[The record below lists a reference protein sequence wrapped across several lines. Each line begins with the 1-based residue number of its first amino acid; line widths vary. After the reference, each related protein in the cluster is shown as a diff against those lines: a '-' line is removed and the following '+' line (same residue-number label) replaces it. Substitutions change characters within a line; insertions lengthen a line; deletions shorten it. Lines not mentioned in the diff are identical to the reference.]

1 LTVFL
6 LGWLHPRSD
15 ALEISEEQLISN
27 AKSSQLWELCRMC
40 AGTTDTTMIAI
51 FNEDGSDKDNTALKL
66 KKHLSVTVRANQL
79 TN

>member
-1 LTVFL
+1 
-6 LGWLHPRSD
+6 
-15 ALEISEEQLISN
+15 
-27 AKSSQLWELCRMC
+27 MC